1 MRKEEKVDRKLI
13 DIGEDRQKNRKLI
26 DIGEDRQKN
35 RKLINIGEQTEGERE
50 TTCVRGKSG
59 RFHRFLKIKFNLE

>member
-13 DIGEDRQKNRKLI
+13 D
-26 DIGEDRQKN
+26 
-35 RKLINIGEQTEGERE
+35 IGEQTEGERE

-59 RFHRFLKIKFNLE
+59 RFHRFLKMKFNLE